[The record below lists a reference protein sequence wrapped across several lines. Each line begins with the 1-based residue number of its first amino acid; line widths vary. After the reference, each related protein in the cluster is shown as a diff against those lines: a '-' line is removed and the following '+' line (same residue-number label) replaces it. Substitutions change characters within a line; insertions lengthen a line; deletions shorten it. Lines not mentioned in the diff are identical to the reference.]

1 MGTLPP
7 LREGN
12 VWAIQLYPGGRKVQM
27 QVKPE
32 RVSSFFDALAK
43 LMAGQ
48 MCYVW
53 PDAAGRVWKGFE
65 QEQRKRAGNE

>member
-1 MGTLPP
+1 MSGLPP

-12 VWAIQLYPGGRKVQM
+12 VWAIQLYPGGRKAYM

-32 RVSSFFDALAK
+32 RVSSFFGALDK
-43 LMAGQ
+43 LKSGE

-53 PDAAGRVWKGFE
+53 PDDAAKVWRHYQKDTTP
-65 QEQRKRAGNE
+65 